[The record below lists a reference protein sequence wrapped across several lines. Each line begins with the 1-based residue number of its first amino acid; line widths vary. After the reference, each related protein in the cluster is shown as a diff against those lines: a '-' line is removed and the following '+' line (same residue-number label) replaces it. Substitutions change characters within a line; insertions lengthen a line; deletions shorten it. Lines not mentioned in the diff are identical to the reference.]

1 MSQAPVLIPP
11 LPQHALD
18 EARLFGFLAEH
29 LDGFSQPAE
38 LRQFQGG
45 QSNPTYLIATPDR
58 RFVLRKKPPG
68 KLLPSA
74 HQVEREFKVLTAL
87 DGTGAPVPKARLLC
101 EDETI
106 AGTAFYVMDFVD
118 GRVFTD
124 TALKDEP
131 KPTRKPIYR
140 DLAETLAALHRVD
153 YRAVGLEDFGK
164 PENYVGRQI
173 DRWTRQ
179 YQAAKTDEI
188 PAMDSL
194 IVWLPAHAP
203 ARDETTIA
211 HGDFRLGN
219 MIYAPNEERVT
230 AILDWELATLG
241 HPLSDLAYAALPFRL
256 PPGGPMPGLL
266 GCDFATEQLM
276 PEQEFLETYAKA
288 VGRDEIPDFTFFL
301 ALSLFRLVGIAQGVY
316 ARSLAGNAADRS
328 ASRLGDV
335 AKGAAT
341 LGWRIAQNG

>member
-18 EARLFGFLAEH
+18 EPRLFAFLAGH
-29 LDGFSQPAE
+29 LEGFSEPAE

-45 QSNPTYLIATPDR
+45 QSNPTYLITMPDR

-74 HQVEREFKVLTAL
+74 HQVEREYRVMDAL
-87 DGTGAPVPKARLLC
+87 RATDAPVPNVRLLC

-124 TALKDEP
+124 TSLKDEP
-131 KPTRKPIYR
+131 KATRKPIYR
-140 DLAETLAALHRVD
+140 ALAETLAALHRVD
-153 YRAVGLEDFGK
+153 YRAVGLSDFGK

-173 DRWTRQ
+173 YRWTRQ
-179 YQAAKTDEI
+179 YQAAKTEEI
-188 PAMDSL
+188 PAMDAL
-194 IVWLPAHAP
+194 TAWLPAHAP
-203 ARDETTIA
+203 TTEEITIA

-219 MIYAPNEERVT
+219 MIYAPGEERVT

-266 GCDFATEQLM
+266 GCDFAGEAMMT
-276 PEQEFLETYAKA
+276 EQEFLETYAKA

-301 ALSLFRLVGIAQGVY
+301 ALSLFRLAGIAQGVY

-328 ASRLGDV
+328 AARLGEV
-335 AKGAAT
+335 AKGAAL
-341 LGWRIAQNG
+341 LGWSIAQGG

>member
-18 EARLFGFLAEH
+18 EAKLFAFLADH

-38 LRQFQGG
+38 LKQFQGG
-45 QSNPTYLIATPDR
+45 QSNPTYLITTPDR

-74 HQVEREFKVLTAL
+74 HQVEREYRVMDAL
-87 DGTGAPVPKARLLC
+87 RSTDAPVPNVRLLC

-106 AGTAFYVMDFVD
+106 AGTPFYVMDFVE

-124 TALKDEP
+124 TSLKDEP
-131 KPTRKPIYR
+131 KASRKPIYR
-140 DLAETLAALHRVD
+140 SLAETLAALHRVD
-153 YRAVGLEDFGK
+153 YRAVGLSDFGK

-173 DRWTRQ
+173 DRWARQ
-179 YQAAKTDEI
+179 YQAAKTEDI
-188 PAMDSL
+188 PAMDAL
-194 IVWLPAHAP
+194 TAWLPAHAP

-219 MIYAPNEERVT
+219 MIYATGEDRVT

-266 GCDFATEQLM
+266 GCDFATEQM
-276 PEQEFLETYAKA
+276 MTEQEFLETYARA
-288 VGRDEIPDFTFFL
+288 VGRDDIPDFTFFL
-301 ALSLFRLVGIAQGVY
+301 ALSLFRLAGIAQGVY

-328 ASRLGDV
+328 AARLGDV

-341 LGWRIAQNG
+341 LGWAIAQGG